1 MEEERRRRDEDERA
15 RGVRIELPQ
24 VIEEALEEA
33 RSPHTGVMIVDI
45 SPQDHDI
52 IDL

>member
-1 MEEERRRRDEDERA
+1 MEEERRRREEDERA

-24 VIEEALEEA
+24 VIDEGSEEA
-33 RSPHTGVMIVDI
+33 RPAQTGVMIVDI
-45 SPQDHDI
+45 SPRDHDV